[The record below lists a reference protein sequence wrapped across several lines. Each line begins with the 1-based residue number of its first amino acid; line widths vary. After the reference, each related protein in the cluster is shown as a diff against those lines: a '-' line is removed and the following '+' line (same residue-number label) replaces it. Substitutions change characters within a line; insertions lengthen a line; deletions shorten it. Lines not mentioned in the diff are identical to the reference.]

1 MGNIAIIIRAVGV
14 HHNGIAYDQEQL
26 AKRFVDEMRSVGHTV
41 LTAHVEGNGSVD
53 VAAPGAYLSP
63 ITREV
68 DHFAKAAYERYLA
81 VSDGKSLVSGAELPA
96 FDALDDK
103 IKAAWRAAADPS
115 APRFAK

>member
-1 MGNIAIIIRAVGV
+1 MRA
-14 HHNGIAYDQEQL
+14 A
-26 AKRFVDEMRSVGHTV
+26 GHTV

-63 ITREV
+63 VTKEI
-68 DHFAKAAYERYLA
+68 DFFARAAYERYLK

-96 FDALDDK
+96 FEALDEK

-115 APRFAK
+115 APRYTKAG